1 MNPPQVYMKE
11 IYFTELVYHYGVW
24 QVSKSVEWIVGVETQ
39 GRLNAAVQFLRPSVL
54 VLPVLFNPGL
64 QLIR

>member
-1 MNPPQVYMKE
+1 MP
-11 IYFTELVYHYGVW
+11 
-24 QVSKSVEWIVGVETQ
+24 KSVEWIVGVETQ
-39 GRLNAAVQFLRPSVL
+39 GRVNAAVQFLRPSVL